1 MRVVLS
7 ALGVVDQSREDDDSA
22 FSTPPLSAGSIWR
35 HNRTPAPSPTVGL
48 IAIAVLC
55 IQGPLQPRSAIA
67 EPCSTNPNPNLRCDR
82 LCL

>member
-35 HNRTPAPSPTVGL
+35 HRD
-48 IAIAVLC
+48 
-55 IQGPLQPRSAIA
+55 IA
-67 EPCSTNPNPNLRCDR
+67 ELQRPRR
-82 LCL
+82 Q